1 MIHAIC
7 IKDKDN
13 VGTAVIALKAEQTI
27 SYSTENGVIKSAFIK
42 EDIPVFH
49 KFALTEIPKDAPVIK
64 YGEHSGFAKEQ
75 ITAGQYVHIHNVYS
89 KRENLRRKQNV

>member
-7 IKDKDN
+7 IKETDN
-13 VGTAVIALKAEQTI
+13 VATAVTALKAGQTA
-27 SYSTENGVIKSAFIK
+27 SYLAEDGGMRDTLIK

-64 YGEHSGFAKEQ
+64 YGEHIGFAKEH
-75 ITAGQYVHIHNVYS
+75 IVKGQYVHIHNVYS
-89 KRENLRRKQNV
+89 KRENLR